1 MPRILSLH
9 REEVDLGL
17 ETLKFQCVI
26 GADPLLLVLL
36 GGEAWCSMVASYRS
50 STLSTRPEGKRGG
63 EYHSL
68 SQGRIAH
75 DLQTLSSIEQCEVL
89 VFTGAH
95 WWQGRPDVSTF
106 TWEHLKFPFQVFLCQ
121 CSCYIAEDQQFQW
134 LEKVRG
140 RKPWLVSWVCGLKGV
155 VVS

>member
-36 GGEAWCSMVASYRS
+36 GGEAWYSMAASYRS

-68 SQGRIAH
+68 SQGHIAN

-89 VFTGAH
+89 VFTGCSLMTGPA
-95 WWQGRPDVSTF
+95 RCVYF
-106 TWEHLKFPFQVFLCQ
+106 HLRTLEIPFPGFPLSV
-121 CSCYIAEDQQFQW
+121 
-134 LEKVRG
+134 
-140 RKPWLVSWVCGLKGV
+140 
-155 VVS
+155 